1 MPASAKCSLL
11 VYQFCNQPILFSIFV
26 FFSSTGTGRYISF
39 GIYSSMVTSYGHG
52 YICFGIYSS
61 MVTSYGFGLKTH
73 TRKLLNAYLMPMF
86 NTAHFLALI
95 DLVSLDVTKYMDDAM
110 C

>member
-1 MPASAKCSLL
+1 MVAGVTKCSLL

-39 GIYSSMVTSYGHG
+39 GIYSSMVTSYG
-52 YICFGIYSS
+52 
-61 MVTSYGFGLKTH
+61 FGLKTH
-73 TRKLLNAYLMPMF
+73 TRRLLNAYLMPMF

-95 DLVSLDVTKYMDDAM
+95 DLVALDVTKYMDDAM